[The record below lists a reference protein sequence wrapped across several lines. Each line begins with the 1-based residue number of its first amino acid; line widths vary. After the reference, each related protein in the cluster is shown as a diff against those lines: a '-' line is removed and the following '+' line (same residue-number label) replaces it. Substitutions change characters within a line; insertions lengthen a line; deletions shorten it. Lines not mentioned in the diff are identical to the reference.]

1 MPHTFE
7 KFVPVFATR
16 QLLMKIL
23 TLYFKNINSL
33 DGESRIDFTQNPLA
47 TAGVF
52 AIVGPNG
59 SGKTSILDAICLAL
73 YGETFRFDRPI
84 EQVMTSHSR
93 ESFAQVEF
101 AVGNEKF
108 KTRWQVSRMGTESP
122 VPQMQLFALTE
133 EGEQLLNETA
143 HEVYDKIVEITG
155 MDFRN
160 FSRSILLAQGD
171 FAAFLTALDSERMD
185 ILEKMSG
192 ADIYE
197 QHKLQLEQAY
207 QKNQADIVQTQEEL
221 TLLPLLDALKLEAS
235 EHDLADFQEQV
246 LEFKQQKNHCQELLA
261 WAQTVADLEN
271 QLVEL
276 TKNQQQTQQ
285 QISQKQTALEKI
297 STVQGATV
305 FKEQVNALEQL
316 QQQLEQSNKTANAY
330 KLELNQLKNKLT
342 AAGLANAPV
351 PHQSVA
357 EQKGVIDEL
366 KYQLSQAK
374 LELSAQTSLQLTL
387 SKQLNEK
394 QTLQTTTLRWL
405 ENHAA
410 DKSLL
415 LQMPD
420 TAKLIQ
426 LRAELVELDA
436 QHQLSSRKFKVSDS
450 SLKKN
455 TTAIEQARKAIADL
469 QEQLLYAEGDVA
481 TTLENHTAT
490 DLEILFV
497 EQQQRVADFNELYA
511 LAKVHQ
517 KINSTGLWRFL
528 SRFVEK
534 DEEGIDVAQLKRL
547 QEDLTEQIAQAKN
560 IQLTLEQ
567 AVLNEVLI
575 QRLRHERP
583 HLVDGKPCPLCGALQ
598 HPYSVLPPKAADSRQ
613 ALTNQ
618 KVHLHELQTQADKL
632 AKQIL
637 AIEKQAT
644 NEVDK
649 GRQFQKLR
657 AEFVTLGNKLNVG
670 SREFSIENLSGLK
683 QRLQEEQ
690 AELTGIKNLL
700 KRYGS
705 QQDKITRLQLVLE
718 KEQENLKQL
727 EIIRGQLT
735 GDTHGLPQELLEIE
749 SQLSQYQAE
758 ELALAEQVEGQLR
771 SLGEPMPDKD
781 KQAALLEKLAV
792 RKAEYQTHL
801 LRDKALTE
809 ELAPILEKVA
819 ANQARVEHFQTQV
832 DGLIEKLTAEEAIG
846 LQLAVREKQLMIDS
860 HTQLQADLQQQW
872 QLAQADFTAKL
883 TGSSFTTLKEVQQ
896 ALALLATESS
906 VITQLQTL
914 ENQQDRL
921 IQTLEK
927 TQAQLDA
934 EQAISLTPLS
944 VEQLTAQQRGVTEKL
959 AIASEEVRHLD
970 ELLRRQVDLQA
981 KHQLLTARLQQ
992 QQQQFAQAEQQ
1003 WQISQENGIAF
1014 RRQVQLAMIE
1024 RLLTQTNKVLEKI
1037 SGRYYLR
1044 QLPTEQG
1051 LALEVEDTQ
1060 QQNIRRSLQSLSG
1073 GESFLLSLGL
1083 ALGLSELAN
1092 NGKAVDSLFLD
1103 EGFGNLDPESLNTV
1117 INTLQGLRYH
1127 GKTVGIISHVE
1138 AVKKRIKIRIE
1149 MVKKPNGL
1157 SQLKKV
1163 S

>member
-1 MPHTFE
+1 
-7 KFVPVFATR
+7 
-16 QLLMKIL
+16 MKIL

-84 EQVMTSHSR
+84 EQVMTSHSS

-143 HEVYDKIVEITG
+143 HEVCAKIVEITG

-197 QHKLQLEQAY
+197 QHKLQLQQTY
-207 QKNQADIVQTQEEL
+207 QKIQADIVQTQEEL
-221 TLLPLLDALKLEAS
+221 TLLPLLDAVKLEAG
-235 EHDLADFQEQV
+235 EHDLADFQDQV
-246 LEFKQQKNHCQELLA
+246 LDFKQQKNHCQELLA

-276 TKNQQQTQQ
+276 TKNRQQTQQ

-297 STVQGATV
+297 STVQGAIV
-305 FKEQVNALEQL
+305 FKEHVNVLEQL
-316 QQQLEQSNKTANAY
+316 QQQLEQSNKTGNAY

-342 AAGLANAPV
+342 AAGLANAAV

-374 LELSAQTSLQLTL
+374 LELSAQTSLQLAL

-405 ENHAA
+405 ENHVA

-426 LRAELVELDA
+426 FRAELVELDA

-455 TTAIEQARKAIADL
+455 TTSIEQARKAIADY

-481 TTLENHTAT
+481 VTLENHTAT
-490 DLEILFV
+490 DLEILLV

-511 LAKVHQ
+511 LAKVYQ

-528 SRFVEK
+528 SRFTEK
-534 DEEGIDVAQLKRL
+534 NEEVDVAQLKRL

-598 HPYSVLPPKAADSRQ
+598 HPYAVLPPKAADSRQ

-618 KVHLHELQTQADKL
+618 KVHLQELQTQADKV

-649 GRQFQKLR
+649 GRQFQKIR

-670 SREFSIENLSGLK
+670 SREFGIENLSGLK
-683 QRLQEEQ
+683 QRLQDEQ

-727 EIIRGQLT
+727 EIVRGQLT

-781 KQAALLEKLAV
+781 KQAALLERLAM
-792 RKAEYQTHL
+792 RKADYQTHL

-832 DGLIEKLTAEEAIG
+832 DKLIEKLTAEEAIG
-846 LQLAVREKQLMIDS
+846 LQLAVREKQLIIES
-860 HTQLQADLQQQW
+860 HAQLQADLQQQW
-872 QLAQADFTAKL
+872 QLAQEDFTAKL
-883 TGSSFTTLKEVQQ
+883 TGSSFTTLKEVQE

-906 VITQLQTL
+906 LVTQLQAL
-914 ENQQDRL
+914 ENQYDRL
-921 IQTLEK
+921 AQALDK

-934 EQAISLTPLS
+934 EQVINLTPLS

-970 ELLRRQVDLQA
+970 ELLRRQVDLQV
-981 KHQLLTARLQQ
+981 KQQLLTARLQQ

-1024 RLLTQTNKVLEKI
+1024 RLLTQTNRVLEKI

-1051 LALEVEDTQ
+1051 LALEIEDTQ
-1060 QQNIRRSLQSLSG
+1060 QQNIRRLPQSLSG

-1127 GKTVGIISHVE
+1127 GKTVGVISHVE
-1138 AVKKRIKIRIE
+1138 AVKKRIKTRIE